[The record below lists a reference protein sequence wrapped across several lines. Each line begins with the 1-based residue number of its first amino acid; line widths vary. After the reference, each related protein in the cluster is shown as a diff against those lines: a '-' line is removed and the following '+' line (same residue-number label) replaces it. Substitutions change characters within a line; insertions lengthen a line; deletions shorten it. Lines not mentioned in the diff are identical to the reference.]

1 MSKTS
6 SSGNITAW
14 NKNLLFLLRIIFVYF
29 LIQIIPL
36 DLKFYKQISRG
47 NLPGLHYGDIFNIAH
62 YYPSW
67 FSNAPSFADW
77 GVFLLFAVVIG
88 IIWTLWDRNRTTT
101 TNNNIGY
108 DKLYYWFRV
117 ILRYRLSVAVI
128 AYGFIKLFPL
138 QAPYPSISNLNTNY
152 GDFTRWKLFG
162 LSLGIVP
169 SYQSFLGA
177 VEILLGLL
185 LLNRKTASI
194 AAFII
199 IVFTGNVFMS
209 NLAYEGGEV
218 VYSLFLISLAFFI
231 LLYDLQRIINLLILQ
246 KPTAPNRFHPSF
258 FQGWRKYVRLGLKTA
273 FILLF
278 VVIYGFKTHSGYRKD
293 QFQYPNQRGLPGF
306 AGIYNVSRFAI
317 GGDTLVY
324 SKLDPVRW
332 TDVVFEKW
340 NTISI
345 RSNRPVIIDSTN
357 IDKISRID
365 QERSYEYEGSAG
377 RHYYSYKTDTTNHLL
392 TLQNRNPHYATE
404 QILLNYDQVND
415 STIVLSGTDQDRLPI
430 YAVLQKINKKYL
442 LQEVE
447 KRGRRKS
454 FKL

>member
-6 SSGNITAW
+6 SSGNITSW
-14 NKNLLFLLRIIFVYF
+14 NKNLLFLFRIVFVYF

-36 DLKFYKQISRG
+36 DLKFYKQISRD
-47 NLPGLHYGDIFNIAH
+47 NLPGLHYGDIFNVAH

-77 GVFLLFAVVIG
+77 GVFLLFAIVIG
-88 IIWTLWDRNRTTT
+88 IIWALWDRNRTS
-101 TNNNIGY
+101 GY

-128 AYGFIKLFPL
+128 AYGFIKLYPL

-209 NLAYEGGEV
+209 NLAYEGGEA

-258 FQGWRKYVRLGLKTA
+258 FQGWRKYARLGLKTT

-306 AGIYNVSRFAI
+306 TGIYIVSRFAI
-317 GGDTLVY
+317 GSDTLAY
-324 SKLDPVRW
+324 SKVDPVRW

-365 QERSYEYEGSAG
+365 RERSYEYEGSAG
-377 RHYYSYKTDTTNHLL
+377 RHYYSYKTDTVNHLL

-404 QILLNYDQVND
+404 QILLKYDQVND
-415 STIVLSGTDQDRLPI
+415 STIVLSGINHDKLPV
-430 YAVLQKINKKYL
+430 YAELQKSNKKYL
-442 LQEVE
+442 LEEVA